1 MADYLYVCQF
11 SNGHIKVGR
20 SIEPKSRV
28 ATHADRVS
36 CMGIELADHFI
47 VECVGPA
54 APREAALIR
63 RCVEESETRFRSEWF
78 AGLDFQSVC
87 EWAGE
92 AARLEVTDLTQ
103 DEPDTF
109 GKRLTAA
116 REALKLTQSALG
128 ERLKGV
134 TKQSVSHWEC
144 DRYEPNLSQLRA
156 LCEALG
162 VSADHLLGISQQPA

>member
-20 SIEPKSRV
+20 SIEPKARV
-28 ATHADRVS
+28 AAHADRVS

-54 APREAALIR
+54 SPREAALIR
-63 RCVEESETRFRSEWF
+63 RCVEESETRFRNEWF
-78 AGLDFQSVC
+78 AGLEFQSVC
-87 EWAGE
+87 EWAGQ
-92 AARLEVTDLTQ
+92 AAKLEVTELTQ
-103 DEPDTF
+103 DQPDTF
-109 GKRLTAA
+109 GKRLAVA
-116 REALKLTQSALG
+116 REVHNLTQTALG
-128 ERLKGV
+128 ALLKGV
-134 TKQSVSHWEC
+134 TKASVSHWEC

-162 VSADHLLGISQQPA
+162 VSADSLLGIA